1 MKRLQPASR
10 VASPGRG
17 SEPRRASRRPTSGS
31 RLRGR
36 QGRRPTG
43 RTLLA
48 WGLGGLI
55 VLGLAGLLALRCL
68 GLGNGLAGEQGGAPG
83 SVQGQTGHPAPAFS
97 LPLLNGT
104 TFSLSQAR
112 GHPVVLYFL
121 APTCASCAQGSQQ
134 LARVIQET
142 RTTGAI
148 ALAIDV
154 NSGDRPAD
162 LEAFV
167 RTVGQP
173 AASTLQWGIDTSG
186 EIVSAYGIQTLES
199 MVVISARGQVLMVS
213 ATPLS
218 PAQLTALL
226 QQASSGASA

>member
-1 MKRLQPASR
+1 MKPSQSASR
-10 VASPGRG
+10 VTSPGRRG
-17 SEPRRASRRPTSGS
+17 EAPRADARPISARRRRGS
-31 RLRGR
+31 RGRHADSRG
-36 QGRRPTG
+36 
-43 RTLLA
+43 LLA
-48 WGLGGLI
+48 WGLGGLL
-55 VLGLAGLLALRCL
+55 VLGLAGLLALCCL
-68 GLGNGLAGEQGGAPG
+68 GLGTRLTGEQGDAPG
-83 SVQGQTGHPAPAFS
+83 SARGQTGHPAPDFL

-121 APTCASCAQGSQQ
+121 APTCATCAQGSQQ
-134 LARVIQET
+134 LARVIQAA

-154 NSGDRPAD
+154 NSWDRPAD

-167 RTVGQP
+167 RAVGQP
-173 AASTLQWGIDTSG
+173 AASTLQWGIDPSG
-186 EIVSAYGIQTLES
+186 SIVSAYGIQTLES
-199 MVVISARGQVLMVS
+199 MVVISASGQVLTVS

-226 QQASSGASA
+226 QQAS

>member
-1 MKRLQPASR
+1 VKPPPSTSR
-10 VASPGRG
+10 VASSGRRGESPRADTLPISARRRRG
-17 SEPRRASRRPTSGS
+17 S
-31 RLRGR
+31 RGR
-36 QGRRPTG
+36 HADSRG
-43 RTLLA
+43 LLA
-48 WGLGGLI
+48 WGLGGLL
-55 VLGLAGLLALRCL
+55 VLGLAGLLALCCL
-68 GLGNGLAGEQGGAPG
+68 GLGSELAGEQGGAPG
-83 SVQGQTGHPAPAFS
+83 SVQGQTGHPAPDFS

-104 TFSLSQAR
+104 TFSLAQAR

-121 APTCASCAQGSQQ
+121 APTCATCAQGSQQ

-167 RTVGQP
+167 HTVGQP
-173 AASTLQWGIDTSG
+173 AASTLQWGIDFSG
-186 EIVSAYGIQTLES
+186 SIVSAYGIQTLES
-199 MVVISARGQVLMVS
+199 MVVISARGQILTVS

-226 QQASSGASA
+226 QQASAGASS